1 MVIAAVG
8 LTVTALGVGTVY
20 LPFIADRDRVR
31 GLNEESDM
39 TPREKRE
46 YEAMLEKMQQES
58 PSSGTTGVG
67 VTNSNSM
74 WKRMNQAAGK

>member
-1 MVIAAVG
+1 MVVAAVT

-20 LPFIADRDRVR
+20 LPFIADKDRVR

-39 TPREKRE
+39 TAAEKRD
-46 YEAMLEKMQQES
+46 YQAMLEQMQAQQQN
-58 PSSGTTGVG
+58 PRD